1 MKVYRDTTEP
11 LWSHT
16 IKVGNVTTFTVKG
29 ITKDNFLFGVR
40 GRRPRRPPK
49 RRQLPN
55 ALVPGRQ
62 AGRSPGNG
70 GRPPARGYLEAS
82 KQRREV
88 VEGYEQ

>member
-40 GRRPRRPPK
+40 AVDRDGH
-49 RRQLPN
+49 
-55 ALVPGRQ
+55 
-62 AGRSPGNG
+62 RS
-70 GRPPARGYLEAS
+70 
-82 KQRREV
+82 V
-88 VEGYEQ
+88 VSFPTP